1 MGFAHNLKLLRKSA
15 KLSQQELAKEIN
27 VPQTTISDLENGKYD
42 PSLPI
47 AYKVAS
53 YFRVSIDSLVID
65 K

>member
-1 MGFAHNLKLLRKSA
+1 MGFAHNLKLLRKKA
-15 KLSQQELAKEIN
+15 NLSQQELAKEIH

-42 PSLPI
+42 PSLSI

-53 YFRVSIDSLVID
+53 YFRVSIDSLVLD

>member
-15 KLSQQELAKEIN
+15 NLSQQELAKKIN

-47 AYKVAS
+47 AQKVAM
-53 YFRVSIDSLVID
+53 FFHVSIDSLVI
-65 K
+65 KK